1 MENKCS
7 KYEGLF
13 IFSDEE
19 TLKNHINE
27 CEDCRLE
34 QEKMDKVSDLLSEVK
49 FYYRAKNKRVRKLKA
64 ICALAMFM
72 FFSATLGVINNGGDL
87 ADSLMYGDLAD
98 SLMYGETLSAED
110 LGFPVDS
117 YGLLMVDDEF

>member
-1 MENKCS
+1 MDKKCS

-13 IFSDEE
+13 VFSDEE
-19 TLKNHINE
+19 TLMKHIEE
-27 CEDCRLE
+27 CPECKAE
-34 QEKMDKVSDLLSEVK
+34 HEKMEKVSGLISEVK
-49 FYYRAKNKRVRKLKA
+49 FYYRSKKRRVMKLKA
-64 ICALAMFM
+64 VCALLMFM
-72 FFSATLGVINNGGDL
+72 FFSATYGVITNDGDL
-87 ADSLMYGDLAD
+87 MD

>member
-13 IFSDEE
+13 VFSDEK
-19 TLKNHINE
+19 TLNE
-27 CEDCRLE
+27 HLKECPDCRAE
-34 QEKMDKVSDLLSEVK
+34 HEKMQKVSDLLDEVK
-49 FYYRAKNKRVRKLKA
+49 FYYKLKSKRIRKLRA
-64 ICALAMFM
+64 VCALSFIM
-72 FFSATLGVINNGGDL
+72 FFTAGFGVLSNDSDL
-87 ADSLMYGDLAD
+87 ADA
-98 SLMYGETLSAED
+98 LMYGETLNAED

>member
-19 TLKNHINE
+19 TLQKHLEE
-27 CEDCRLE
+27 CPDCRAE
-34 QEKMDKVSDLLSEVK
+34 HEKMQKVSDLIGETK
-49 FYYRAKNKRVRKLKA
+49 FYYRAKSKRMRKLKA

-72 FFSATLGVINNGGDL
+72 FFSATFGVVTNDGDL
-87 ADSLMYGDLAD
+87 ADALMYGD
-98 SLMYGETLSAED
+98 SLSAED

-117 YGLLMVDDEF
+117 YGLLMVDDGF